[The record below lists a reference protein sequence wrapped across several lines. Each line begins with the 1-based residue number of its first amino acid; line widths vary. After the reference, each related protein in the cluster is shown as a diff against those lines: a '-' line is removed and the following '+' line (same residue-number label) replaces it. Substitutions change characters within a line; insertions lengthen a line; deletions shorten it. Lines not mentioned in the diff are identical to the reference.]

1 MPETSDNAYSN
12 YNNSKNKGA
21 EEPVDEDFWYES
33 EEESFDEESLMDENM
48 DDQFEDD
55 DEEERTT
62 RMKIWVENN
71 PTNIH

>member
-12 YNNSKNKGA
+12 YNNSKNKEGA

-33 EEESFDEESLMDENM
+33 EEEESFDEESLMDENM

-55 DEEERTT
+55 DEEEEDDEDED
-62 RMKIWVENN
+62 MGGK
-71 PTNIH
+71 